1 MNISV
6 VVVNFNSGPFL
17 QGVVEQFYAQRA
29 DYDVIVVDNH
39 SSDGSADFLRDIKHV
54 RFIALD
60 RNLGFGAAANIG
72 ANSAKRDYLLFL
84 NPDAFVA
91 VDTPALMAD
100 YLSGHPECGLC
111 GALLLDF
118 RGREQPGSRRRD
130 PTIMRACGKVLK
142 SVLPQTPFPTFDQ
155 NQEALPSG
163 PVSVDAVSGACMM
176 VKHVVHRAIGGF
188 DEEYF
193 LHFEDLDYCRRARD
207 KGWIIGFLPQ
217 APAYHFQGVS
227 GSTSEQML
235 LHHKQAG
242 LRRYVH
248 KFDGITGGTGMLRNL
263 GLELLGWTGRAVLGL
278 NNSVRREGLARVDQ
292 HADSR
297 QILVGEVLTGA
308 HPVVLVFGGRSDVGE
323 ALCVRLNALGIITVC
338 VTRTVSEIRQSPLT
352 VAIHPELL
360 LRNHAGVRIKA
371 TAVVSVCPIWELP
384 NYQTFLAT
392 ISHPKPLWLVMS
404 STSVITKSNYK
415 RDKRIG
421 VAARLS
427 HGEAWVNEHRKEGS
441 GPTVVVRPTLI
452 YGGGR
457 NRNINKIKMIT
468 RISRLSLNIKFAH
481 GLRSPIHCDDLA
493 QWMTA
498 IVARGFDPRDDPF
511 SGIRSVEIS
520 GAHAVSFRD
529 MVCYAA
535 DASGA
540 TGARLTLS
548 QTSVRLFLRLF
559 GWLPVFREVPRD
571 FVSRLERDFLFP
583 NDNAMSLQGSKMRRY
598 YP

>member
-29 DYDVIVVDNH
+29 NYDVIVVDNH
-39 SSDGSADFLRDIKHV
+39 SSDGSADFLRDTHHV
-54 RFIALD
+54 RFVALD

-72 ANSAKRDYLLFL
+72 AESAKREYLLFL

-91 VDTPALMAD
+91 VDTPALMAN
-100 YLSGHPECGLC
+100 YLSSGSERGLC
-111 GALLLDF
+111 GAFLLDF
-118 RGREQPGSRRRD
+118 RGREQSGSRRRD
-130 PTIMRACGKVLK
+130 PTMMRACGKVLK
-142 SVLPQTPFPTFDQ
+142 SILPQAPFPTFDQ
-155 NQEALPSG
+155 NREGLPLG

-176 VKHVVHRAIGGF
+176 VKQVVHRASGGF
-188 DEEYF
+188 DEGYF
-193 LHFEDLDYCRRARD
+193 LHFEDLDYCRRVRD
-207 KGWIIGFLPQ
+207 KGWVIGFLPE
-217 APAYHFQGVS
+217 APVYHFQGVS

-235 LHHKQAG
+235 LRHKQAG
-242 LRRYVH
+242 LRRYLQ
-248 KFDGITGGTGMLRNL
+248 KFGGITGGAGMLRNAGL
-263 GLELLGWTGRAVLGL
+263 GLLGWAGRATIRL
-278 NNSVRREGLARVDQ
+278 NNSARREGLARLDQ

-297 QILVGEVLTGA
+297 KILVGEVLTGV

-338 VTRTVSEIRQSPLT
+338 VTRTVGEIRQSPLT

-360 LRNHAGVRIKA
+360 LRNHTGARIKA

-384 NYQTFLAT
+384 KYQAFLET
-392 ISHPKPLWLVMS
+392 ISHPTPLWLVMS
-404 STSVITKSNYK
+404 STSVMTKSNHK
-415 RDKRIG
+415 RDKQIG

-427 HGEAWVNEHRKEGS
+427 HGEAWVNEQRKEDS

-452 YGGGR
+452 YGGSR
-457 NRNINKIKMIT
+457 NTNVNKIKRLA
-468 RISRLSLNIKFAH
+468 RIFRLTPDIKFAH

-498 IVARGFDPRDDPF
+498 IVTRGLDPGDDPF
-511 SGIRSVEIS
+511 SGVQCVEIS
-520 GAHAVSFRD
+520 GPHAVSFRD
-529 MVCYAA
+529 LVCYAA

-540 TGARLTLS
+540 TDAYLTLS
-548 QTSVRLFLRLF
+548 QTSVRLFLKLF

-583 NDNAMSLQGSKMRRY
+583 NDNAMSLQASKMRRY